1 MIGFQQWG
9 AAGVNFT
16 LGRHQGFYR
25 NEIAEFYRDL
35 LNDSSNLHV
44 VLQDMEARRAWHT
57 DAETMILH
65 IILHRCELGA
75 FNVSDSPMHLERA
88 KFDNPNSVR
97 EAMLANRDISI
108 EIDKHLKEAGVNNK
122 QFSHIVN
129 ELFQVFDG
137 LQASQRQITR
147 KGGFE
152 LNGLRGRDVCGWEYL
167 DLVNRAHHPEYRRT
181 HLEETCGQWPE
192 LMRQLNA
199 VVLYGSFFQDVFEP
213 STPAQTCLKLKHLPP
228 GKDYLA
234 MQVPSLNR
242 LYYESGTLSKDDEMA
257 RITSKGTRLCPSK
270 YLFDP
275 CPCNTV
281 RNSSASNGNCLCD
294 RIQYLDFKSNKKIKK
309 LAGLGETGA
318 IIVGKRSSTSKIWD
332 INKPKAKPKDTSD
345 SHRQGMSNAFS
356 RMNQPRA
363 LGMTAVSLPSIAVTS
378 SPPQPAP
385 PLSRALTI
393 SQAPIQQTSLLCQQ
407 SPPSQQVT

>member
-16 LGRHQGFYR
+16 LGRQQGFYR

-65 IILHRCELGA
+65 IILHRYELGA
-75 FNVSDSPMHLERA
+75 FNISKPPIHLERA

-97 EAMLANRDISI
+97 EAMLSNRDISI

-137 LQASQRQITR
+137 LQANQRQMTR
-147 KGGFE
+147 KGGFD

-181 HLEETCGQWPE
+181 QLKETCGQWPE

-199 VVLYGSFFQDVFEP
+199 VVLYGSFFHDVFEP
-213 STPAQTCLKLKHLPP
+213 SNPAQTCLKFRHLPQ

-234 MQVPSLNR
+234 MQVPVLNR
-242 LYYESGTLSKDDEMA
+242 LYHESGTLSNDDEMA

-275 CPCNTV
+275 CPCKAVGNL
-281 RNSSASNGNCLCD
+281 SASNGNCLSD
-294 RIQYLDFKSNKKIKK
+294 RIQYLDFRSNKKITK

-318 IIVGKRSSTSKIWD
+318 IIVGKRLNTSKIWD
-332 INKPKAKPKDTSD
+332 NINKPKAKLKDPSY
-345 SHRQGMSNAFS
+345 SHGQGTPNISS
-356 RMNQPRA
+356 RMNNPRT
-363 LGMTAVSLPSIAVTS
+363 LGMTAASLTSVAVTS
-378 SPPQPAP
+378 SPPRPAS
-385 PLSRALTI
+385 PLSRPLTI
-393 SQAPIQQTSLLCQQ
+393 P
-407 SPPSQQVT
+407 